1 VGSCCVIVLHLY
13 ESKNWRV
20 LYRTFKAN
28 VCYFF
33 KEIKKSPEISG
44 DV

>member
-1 VGSCCVIVLHLY
+1 MHLY

-20 LYRTFKAN
+20 LYRTFKSKRLL
-28 VCYFF
+28 FF

-44 DV
+44 EV